1 MVGGGGGG
9 GEREEETK
17 KRRKN
22 ERERESVCMQTE
34 RESACGLLS
43 GYDVCL
49 CTSMYVHACVHVHL
63 CFLEG
68 GREQGGCYKYDA
80 SRALIL

>member
-1 MVGGGGGG
+1 MVLTYLAIIYKSRKQNMAQWLGGGGGG
-9 GEREEETK
+9 GGGGGREEETK

-63 CFLEG
+63 
-68 GREQGGCYKYDA
+68 
-80 SRALIL
+80 